1 MQSLISYEM
10 DLSSRAIGEVVH
22 PTAAFVQLSPAS
34 TRPDNLATAQTTI
47 NAWEESPLNPK
58 NRIDSLD
65 IPSKS
70 LWRVDGCGGLGTQYF
85 VRPLFLSNP
94 PPVRM
99 DAYLKEH
106 QPPSL
111 SQQLELQT
119 AFHTKDADRLSRLAI
134 TRHIIR
140 TLNLWTETR
149 FHDLKAFELFYRSV
163 PFGSRLVFD
172 DLSTDIRKIRIK
184 IGVNH
189 DLEHKLLDVSALKGL
204 WGSDFCFPG
213 VVDLF
218 DIHVERILHDSV
230 CLVRIRG
237 QLFIFKALVSH
248 SKYLYHELKTLCTIE
263 PHPNVIARP
272 VHIVRKRCKFGAKK
286 AVIGFTTFYH
296 PKGSLRDILPQLRIH
311 GQLCLSD
318 QVKWSLQIV
327 DALEHL
333 RSSSNTYYPDL
344 RLDNL
349 VLSDKSDV
357 VMIDFEQ
364 RGVWCEFAA
373 PEVNAI
379 EYIRL
384 VATDENLPYDVRHMY
399 LMRLKHLVPD
409 YDYLEQD
416 VYINPEHGYTLSWI
430 ALSPAEQEAAEVYM
444 LGRVLWCIFEG
455 VSGPQKA
462 AIWQS
467 YRWES
472 HLEFPE
478 YDRTPPTMRAL
489 IDRCT
494 RGRRETLGSKV
505 TRQCSRLVLCNCGVQ
520 EQSEEGVKEVA
531 RQFWSEELEIAEK
544 FLDLRDTQRSKG
556 EWKEN
561 YFDRPSLKETLTA
574 LEAYRAEVS

>member
-1 MQSLISYEM
+1 M

-22 PTAAFVQLSPAS
+22 PTAAFVQCSPS
-34 TRPDNLATAQTTI
+34 SKQPENLAIAQTTI
-47 NAWEESPLNPK
+47 DTWEESPLNPK
-58 NRIDSLD
+58 NRIDSLE

-85 VRPLFLSNP
+85 VFPLFLSNP
-94 PPVRM
+94 PPIRM
-99 DAYLKEH
+99 DVYVQDH
-106 QPPSL
+106 QHPSL
-111 SQQLELQT
+111 SQELELMA
-119 AFHTKDADRLSRLAI
+119 AFHTKDGDRLSRLAI

-149 FHDLKAFELFYRSV
+149 FHNLKDFELFYKSV
-163 PFGSRLVFD
+163 PFGSRLVFE
-172 DLSTDIRKIRIK
+172 DLSPDIRKIRVK
-184 IGVNH
+184 VGLNH
-189 DLEHKLLDVSALKGL
+189 NLEHKLLGISALRRL
-204 WGSDFCFPG
+204 WGSEFRFPG

-218 DIHVERILHDSV
+218 DVHVEKILHDSV

-248 SKYLYHELKTLCTIE
+248 SKYLYHELKTLCTIA

-272 VHIVRKRCKFGAKK
+272 VHIVRKMCQFGGKR
-286 AVIGFTTFYH
+286 AVVGFTTFYH
-296 PKGSLRDILPQLRIH
+296 SKGSLRDILPQLRIH
-311 GQLCLSD
+311 GHLCLSD

-333 RSSSNTYYPDL
+333 RTSSNTYYPDL

-384 VATDENLPYDVRHMY
+384 VATDENVPDDVREMY
-399 LMRLKHLVPD
+399 LRRLKHLVPD
-409 YDYLEQD
+409 YDNLEQD
-416 VYINPEHGYTLSWI
+416 IYINPEHGYTVSWI
-430 ALSPAEQEAAEVYM
+430 ALSSVEQEAAEVYM

-462 AIWQS
+462 AVWQS

-478 YDRTPPTMRAL
+478 YDRTPPSMREL

-494 RGRRETLGSKV
+494 RGRRETLGSRI
-505 TRQCSRLVLCNCGVQ
+505 TRQRSRLILCNCGVR
-520 EQSEEGVKEVA
+520 EQNEENVKEVA
-531 RQFWSEELEIAEK
+531 RQFWLEELEIAER
-544 FLDLRDTQRSKG
+544 FLDLRDTQRRKG

-561 YFDRPSLKETLTA
+561 YFGRPSLKEAQAA
-574 LEAYRAEVS
+574 LEAYRVEVS